1 MTMEID
7 GNNYLVQQNS
17 FLISAPSTIVHFRK
31 FSKDFKMKLLF
42 FEKNFLLKNI
52 SNPFIIEKSGLFQQ
66 GSYSLLNAPAKDIE
80 HILTL
85 LDYLK
90 HKTKTH
96 GNFIDEI
103 IRSIIF
109 NILLEVAEITHRYAN
124 EPESKDQVISTIYL
138 KFRKLV
144 QEQILEHKTVQLYAD
159 QLHISNKYLIE
170 IVKKT
175 LVKFGSPVYVRHEI
189 VHNTQVVENLKKL
202 GAIFVEELDEIKD
215 RSRPV
220 IFSAHGVP
228 KSVPE
233 DASNKKMFYI
243 DATCPLVTKVHR
255 EAERHNKNGYKIILI
270 GHKGHPEV
278 IGTMGQIPKENIVLV
293 ETIEDAKS
301 VKITEPVA
309 YVTQTTLSVDDTKE
323 IIKILEKK
331 FPKIKAPVKEDICYA
346 TTNRQNAVKQIASSC
361 DMFFVIGSDN
371 SSNSK
376 RLVEVAKKAG
386 CGKSYLINFKN
397 ELPIKEIVECNKI
410 GLTSGASAPE
420 KLVQSFISEIKK
432 HTEISIEENI
442 SSKESVTF
450 KLPSSLTS

>member
-1 MTMEID
+1 MKKEI
-7 GNNYLVQQNS
+7 
-17 FLISAPSTIVHFRK
+17 K
-31 FSKDFKMKLLF
+31 
-42 FEKNFLLKNI
+42 
-52 SNPFIIEKSGLFQQ
+52 
-66 GSYSLLNAPAKDIE
+66 
-80 HILTL
+80 
-85 LDYLK
+85 
-90 HKTKTH
+90 
-96 GNFIDEI
+96 
-103 IRSIIF
+103 
-109 NILLEVAEITHRYAN
+109 ILLASPRGFCAGVDRA
-124 EPESKDQVISTIYL
+124 
-138 KFRKLV
+138 
-144 QEQILEHKTVQLYAD
+144 
-159 QLHISNKYLIE
+159 IE

-255 EAERHNKNGYKIILI
+255 EAERHNKNGYKIVLI